1 MFLAQ
6 PSLKKHYWLTEMN
19 PAWLSSSIGLL
30 VCFAFSISPSA
41 KAVAAQ
47 IVSMPA
53 LMVPVRAVAP
63 SDLGP
68 KESSPLVHVNLIVQE
83 AVYPGIPGVA
93 RRQEPVNVGVP
104 IADSAGIKS
113 TSQLGL
119 AGASAGQFRVLGRW
133 PSGNIEWVLVD
144 TLADVAAGKTNT
156 AISMT
161 RGSGN
166 FGGPILATEDAAYI
180 TIATGASKFVVKK
193 KNFDLIDQ
201 AVVDDHV
208 LVKAGASAGLV
219 VVGPSPGSTVCP
231 CSTVYSSSNDPASTA
246 VIEENGPVRA
256 AVRATGQLED
266 SSGHAYMRYTVR
278 LHFYKGKSR
287 TKAVV
292 LLQNADYGPSRSFA
306 SAYKGFLSFEA
317 RLTPTLDSG
326 RSFSFGA
333 ARSPVADA
341 FVGNE
346 NAYLYQAYSDKME
359 HPQWSSP
366 DTRGHYAP
374 RSYIRRTLADR
385 AGSHRT
391 WAYSQEGYVVTHKD
405 ANLARGRR
413 SEYSAG
419 WADLADA
426 NGAGVEIGA
435 YQMAAYWPK
444 SLQFMNGGSEIRI
457 GIWPEQSLFGPG
469 GQEYYQAWPQYSM
482 QTIYLNFHSSGLS
495 EPAED
500 CEKFQYPLIARAPAS
515 YYNET
520 KALFY
525 PIVDPERED
534 RYFKSLGIT
543 CCAKD
548 LASPRV
554 YRTYNWAAAGGGNQ
568 AEMRWSDLMLWL
580 QRGHVARYLDAAH
593 FYTFQGEQV
602 FPRSDYNEATSFNWR
617 DRPDS
622 ELGPTGLPEGIAS
635 LNDNTGC
642 DSGELKCGRNW
653 IDSAHAHWYGMVD
666 YYFMSGDE
674 TIKDAILDGAT
685 DVYGNPNIKSVKN
698 GTYWNPR
705 NIGEALMSNARLALF
720 YRAIGDSRDADNA
733 LLAGTQILSK
743 QVWPELQVSGFGTS
757 SQGVS
762 RTRGLHF
769 GCCPP
774 SGQRVVMPFQEGILA
789 EGLWEFLQAEGP
801 EWPQHQSTFDLAY
814 GIATWALTEAWRPSG
829 KGSGC
834 RGGSG
839 PAYEIFIDRSN
850 GSLDPSCSQTMWFN
864 FYNLAKYT
872 GDPKLWTDKFSQ
884 YIQHLN
890 GNGSFYAEYG
900 TIFESAVVSEAL
912 DSEPLQLVSVPLTVE
927 RSSPDTYRL
936 AWTVP
941 AGAQSY
947 RIKFSDKNIVEW
959 LDFDPVT
966 NHFSTDP
973 GANIPWFAASDMS
986 GSPQPGA
993 IGTTQT
999 HTVGGLDPKA
1009 QWHFALKAY
1018 IRR

>member
-1 MFLAQ
+1 MDLASALSFIG
-6 PSLKKHYWLTEMN
+6 PSLI
-19 PAWLSSSIGLL
+19 S
-30 VCFAFSISPSA
+30 FAFVIFPGD
-41 KAVAAQ
+41 KTIFAQ
-47 IVSMPA
+47 QVGMPGT
-53 LMVPVRAVAP
+53 MVPVGVVAQQTLAARAATP
-63 SDLGP
+63 R
-68 KESSPLVHVNLIVQE
+68 VHASLIIQE
-83 AVYPGIPGVA
+83 AIYSGIAGLA
-93 RRQEPVNVGVP
+93 RHQEPVSVGVP
-104 IADSAGIKS
+104 IADSAGITS

-119 AGASAGQFRVLGRW
+119 VGASAGQFRVLGRW

-144 TLADVAAGKTNT
+144 TLADVAAGKTDSSILLT
-156 AISMT
+156 G
-161 RGSGN
+161 GSGD
-166 FGGPILATEDAAYI
+166 FGGPNLATEDAASI
-180 TIATGASKFVVKK
+180 TISTGAATFVVRK

-201 AVVDDHV
+201 AVVNDHG
-208 LVKAGASAGLV
+208 LIKPGASAGLV
-219 VVGPSPGSTVCP
+219 VVGPSPGNTVCP
-231 CSTVYSSSNDPASTA
+231 CSTVYASSNDAASTA
-246 VIEENGPVRA
+246 IIEENGPVRA

-266 SSGHAYMRYTVR
+266 SSGRAYMRYTVR

-292 LLQNADYGPSRSFA
+292 LLQNADYGPSQSFA

-317 RLTPTLDSG
+317 RLTPSLGSG
-326 RSFSFGA
+326 RNFSFGA
-333 ARSPVADA
+333 ARSRVADS
-341 FVGNE
+341 FVGDE
-346 NAYLYQAYSDKME
+346 NAYLYQAYADKME
-359 HPQWSSP
+359 YPQWSSP

-374 RSYIRRTLADR
+374 RSYIKRALADR
-385 AGSHRT
+385 TGSHKT
-391 WAYSQEGYVVTHKD
+391 WTYNQEGYVVTHKD
-405 ANLARGRR
+405 ESLVKGGR
-413 SEYSAG
+413 SDNAAG

-426 NGAGVEIGA
+426 SGAGVEIGV

-444 SLQFMNGGSEIRI
+444 SLQFMNGGSEIRV

-482 QTIYLNFHSSGLS
+482 QSIDLDFHASALQ
-495 EPAED
+495 EPAE
-500 CEKFQYPLIARAPAS
+500 EFARFQYPLIARAPPS

-520 KALFY
+520 KALLY

-534 RYFKSLGIT
+534 RYFKSLGIA

-548 LASPRV
+548 LASPRA

-593 FYTFQGEQV
+593 FYAFQAEQV
-602 FPRSDYNEATSFNWR
+602 FPRSDYNGAAPFNWR
-617 DRPDS
+617 DRPES
-622 ELGPTGLPEGIAS
+622 ELGPTGLPEGITS

-653 IDSAHAHWYGMVD
+653 IDSAHAHWYGMTD
-666 YYFMSGDE
+666 YYFMTGDE

-685 DVYGNPNIKSVKN
+685 DVYGNPNVRSVKN

-705 NIGEALMSNARLALF
+705 NVGEALMSNARLALF
-720 YRAIGDSRDADNA
+720 YRAIGDTRDADNA
-733 LLAGTQILSK
+733 LLAGTQVLSK
-743 QVWPELQVSGFGTS
+743 QVWPDLQVSGFGAA

-774 SGQRVVMPFQEGILA
+774 RGQRVVMPFQEGILG
-789 EGLWEFLQAEGP
+789 EGLWEFLQVEGP
-801 EWPQHQSTFDLAY
+801 GWSQHQLTSDLAY
-814 GIATWALTEAWRPSG
+814 GIATWALTEAWRSGG

-834 RGGSG
+834 RNGSG
-839 PAYEIFIDRSN
+839 PAYEVFIDRPNSP
-850 GSLDPSCSQTMWFN
+850 LDPSCSQTMWFN

-890 GNGSFYAEYG
+890 GNGSFFAEYG
-900 TIFESAVVSEAL
+900 TIFEGAVVSEVL
-912 DSEPLQLVSVPLTVE
+912 DPEPLQLVPVPLTVD

-936 AWTVP
+936 TWTAP

-947 RIKFSDKNIVEW
+947 RIKYSDKKIVEW

-966 NHFSTDP
+966 NQFTTDP
-973 GANIPWFAASDMS
+973 GTNVPWFAATDVSN
-986 GSPQPGA
+986 SPQPGA
-993 IGTTQT
+993 AGTTQN
-999 HTVGGLDPKA
+999 HTVSGLDPEV